1 MRPLDGIDV
10 LDFSQ
15 SIGGPVCTQA
25 LASLGASVIKVEP
38 PGGDAF
44 RPILDGSIFATVN
57 RGKRAVSLDLST
69 DEGRAIAAD
78 LAADADVLVESFRPG
93 VMGGFGLDYA
103 SVAAENPDVVY
114 CSISGF
120 GQDGPHAEYP
130 AYEPVAQAMSGL
142 MEITG
147 DRDGDPTRVGTSVVD
162 YTTGFV
168 SALHVVT
175 GLLDREVGGGPADGA
190 AFAPADGERPAGIA
204 AGSGP
209 DGGSQGGSGT
219 DDGDRDGDGRSGAD
233 PDPDPDP
240 PGGGVHIDISL
251 FDVATAWMG
260 YWAAHYT
267 GTGDAPQR
275 SGNGLYGF
283 APYGV
288 FRAGD
293 GEPFY
298 LATASGELYRRL
310 CRAIDRE
317 DLIEDDR
324 FATRAGRW
332 EHREALRAE
341 LESAFEAYSSR
352 EIADLLAGAGIP
364 AGPLQDVREI
374 VDEDPHVAH
383 RELLTETHNRHSDA
397 VCRAVRLPLRFG
409 EGPPPELSPP
419 PELGADSR
427 AVLRERGHDDDEI
440 DRLVADGV
448 VVE

>member
-38 PGGDAF
+38 PDGDAF

-93 VMGGFGLDYA
+93 VMGRFGLDYA
-103 SVAAENPDVVY
+103 SVAAENGDVVY

-147 DRDGDPTRVGTSVVD
+147 ERDGDPTRVGTSVVD

-175 GLLDREVGGGPADGA
+175 GLLDREVGGDRGPADGA
-190 AFAPADGERPAGIA
+190 AFAPADGERAAGIT
-204 AGSGP
+204 
-209 DGGSQGGSGT
+209 GGS
-219 DDGDRDGDGRSGAD
+219 DGDGGDGSGSDPD

-267 GTGDAPQR
+267 GTGDAPRR

-298 LATASGELYRRL
+298 LATASGGLYRRL

-317 DLIEDDR
+317 DLIDDDR
-324 FATRAGRW
+324 FASRASRW
-332 EHREALRAE
+332 EHRETLRAE
-341 LESAFEAYSSR
+341 LESAFESYSSR
-352 EIADLLAGAGIP
+352 EIADLLAAEGIP

-374 VDEDPHVAH
+374 VDEDPHVDH
-383 RELLTETHNRHSDA
+383 REMLTETHNRHSDA

-419 PELGADSR
+419 PALGADSR